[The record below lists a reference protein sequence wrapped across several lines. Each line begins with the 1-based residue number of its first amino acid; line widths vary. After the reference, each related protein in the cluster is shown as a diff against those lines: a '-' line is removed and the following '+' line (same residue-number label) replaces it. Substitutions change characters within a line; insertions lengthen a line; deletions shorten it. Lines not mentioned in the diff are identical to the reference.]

1 MVSVRNSLGAKD
13 PPKFTTPEVGRTSSC
28 FQDIFSEA
36 VAIKVSY
43 VFNLALLM
51 TELYTEVDNYMGKLK
66 VFTLRQRSGCYAR
79 LHVWDPGIAKPRF
92 RQF

>member
-1 MVSVRNSLGAKD
+1 MVDARNSLGAKD
-13 PPKFTTPEVGRTSSC
+13 PPKLTIPEVGRTSSC
-28 FQDIFSEA
+28 FQDILSEA

-51 TELYTEVDNYMGKLK
+51 TELFTEVDMNMGKLK
-66 VFTLRQRSGCYAR
+66 DFTLKKMSGWSLR
-79 LHVWDPGIAKPRF
+79 LRVWDPGIAKSRF

>member
-13 PPKFTTPEVGRTSSC
+13 PPKLTTPEVGRTSSC
-28 FQDIFSEA
+28 FQNIFSEA
-36 VAIKVSY
+36 GAIKVSY

-51 TELYTEVDNYMGKLK
+51 TELYTEVDMTMGELK
-66 VFTLRQRSGCYAR
+66 DFTLKKMSGWSLR
-79 LHVWDPGIAKPRF
+79 LRVWDPGIAKSRF